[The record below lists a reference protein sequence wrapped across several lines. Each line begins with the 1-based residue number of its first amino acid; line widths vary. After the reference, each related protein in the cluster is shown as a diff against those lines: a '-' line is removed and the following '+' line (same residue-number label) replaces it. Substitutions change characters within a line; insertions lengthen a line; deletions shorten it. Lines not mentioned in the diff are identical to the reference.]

1 MKNEML
7 IYVRQRDARMYQRDK
22 IQTKFVST

>member
-7 IYVRQRDARMYQRDK
+7 IYVDQRDVRMYQRDK